1 MSLGA
6 VLWIPTQP
14 YSWTDIQGRKLWRQ
28 IWPSFHLNICR
39 YIPAAISIKHLLDH
53 GKTANQLGSFLF
65 LKAGNFETNLIRLFI
80 SMFVERNPHQ
90 TRKYDQGATTT
101 SIWPQETKGMYT
113 DSQWLHQQLSVL
125 IYFYVSGV
133 TYLYWLI
140 FYSREVLDLKE
151 EKGDD
156 QLNNFTQILNNIRRR
171 HLDTVIPYFLV
182 SKNNINTLFPRCP
195 KWQRRYSKCKQWTL
209 LR

>member
-1 MSLGA
+1 MERLQ
-6 VLWIPTQP
+6 T
-14 YSWTDIQGRKLWRQ
+14 SWGHFCFWRQ
-28 IWPSFHLNICR
+28 ETWKQIWSAFYLNVCRKKSPPDSQIWSRSYNYFHLTSRNKRNVHRFSMITS
-39 YIPAAISIKHLLDH
+39 AAFGIDI
-53 GKTANQLGSFLF
+53 
-65 LKAGNFETNLIRLFI
+65 
-80 SMFVERNPHQ
+80 
-90 TRKYDQGATTT
+90 
-101 SIWPQETKGMYT
+101 
-113 DSQWLHQQLSVL
+113 
-125 IYFYVSGV
+125 IYM
-133 TYLYWLI
+133 THTCTYWLI

-182 SKNNINTLFPRCP
+182 NKNNINTLFPRCP